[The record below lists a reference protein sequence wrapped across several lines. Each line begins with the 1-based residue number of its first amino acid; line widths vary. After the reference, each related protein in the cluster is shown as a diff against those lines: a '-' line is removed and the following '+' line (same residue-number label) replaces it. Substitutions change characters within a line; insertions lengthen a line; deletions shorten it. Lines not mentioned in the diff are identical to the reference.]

1 MIGSLAAKSPAEI
14 SQLQIRQPSALARQ
28 GSKSRICAAL
38 GLADY
43 GPVYALK
50 SQKLEARARSLL
62 LACKSYTE
70 FCGQKAELAR
80 SVFIHEMNTA
90 RLIGVRAWRWQ
101 GGSSGVRGGVCVLT
115 PAVARRPLV
124 WRLRQRPP
132 PNTLAI

>member
-1 MIGSLAAKSPAEI
+1 MGVSQPAGR
-14 SQLQIRQPSALARQ
+14 SQAGARRRRPRNGELMQ
-28 GSKSRICAAL
+28 RS
-38 GLADY
+38 

-70 FCGQKAELAR
+70 FCGQKAELHVAR

-90 RLIGVRAWRWQ
+90 RLIGVRAWQRQ
-101 GGSSGVRGGVCVLT
+101 GRSSGVRGGVCVLT

-132 PNTLAI
+132 PNSLAI

>member
-1 MIGSLAAKSPAEI
+1 M
-14 SQLQIRQPSALARQ
+14 
-28 GSKSRICAAL
+28 
-38 GLADY
+38 
-43 GPVYALK
+43 YALK

-62 LACKSYTE
+62 LDCKSYTE

-90 RLIGVRAWRWQ
+90 RLIGVRQ

-115 PAVARRPLV
+115 LAVARRPLV

-132 PNTLAI
+132 PISLAI